1 MNKKQ
6 LPKLQSSGPH
16 STVHRLHFEFDY
28 RKATQA
34 LNYFAGQEGDQINK
48 MKVLK
53 LLYFVDRYHI
63 RKYGRLVT
71 NDNYLAMQHGPVP
84 STSKYI
90 AEDNDYLNDEIRAYS
105 VRFIK
110 PVGNLSLRS
119 IKKVDKSILSDSDM
133 EALRFAWD
141 NFGHY
146 DQFELRDLTH
156 DYPEWLEW
164 KDYLDDASCLPM
176 DLLEFVKDPT
186 TNANKCFELSS
197 KDKSIRRDQ
206 LIELA
211 HVESLWR

>member
-84 STSKYI
+84 PRQKTLPKTMTISMM
-90 AEDNDYLNDEIRAYS
+90 
-105 VRFIK
+105 
-110 PVGNLSLRS
+110 RS
-119 IKKVDKSILSDSDM
+119 
-133 EALRFAWD
+133 
-141 NFGHY
+141 
-146 DQFELRDLTH
+146 ELIP
-156 DYPEWLEW
+156 Y
-164 KDYLDDASCLPM
+164 
-176 DLLEFVKDPT
+176 DLL
-186 TNANKCFELSS
+186 NL
-197 KDKSIRRDQ
+197 
-206 LIELA
+206 
-211 HVESLWR
+211 

>member
-84 STSKYI
+84 STSKDI

-156 DYPEWLEW
+156 NYPEWLTRQ
-164 KDYLDDASCLPM
+164 DYLDNASCLPM
-176 DLLEFVKDPT
+176 DLLEFVQDPT
-186 TNANKCFELSS
+186 TNVNKCFELSN

-206 LIELA
+206 LTELA
-211 HVESLWR
+211 HIESLWR